1 MSEYP
6 RYTADPRYAPMEV
19 ATRGDAAAA
28 KANTE
33 INQYRDAV
41 NYNRTIDQQR
51 IEDSRFAGGKLK
63 ALAPF
68 MKSGVQ
74 YLEAVAKQTA
84 KDKEVGAQFDALL
97 SPEVDLTEE
106 ETLLLGE
113 RELSLVGSEANKLEE
128 AGDLNGAEALRN
140 RDMQIGQGV
149 VNERGLLLNAKSSY
163 AADISNLVNSSKYS
177 RLYAQNPQAALELA
191 TKEWIY
197 SNKLHLTT
205 KSNFV
210 EILGST
216 ILSTNSY
223 MATNVVSERVAQEK
237 KERLAEVDR
246 FAMNAITGMTKANS
260 EARFQTIM
268 KYYATDNNGIV
279 TLAAART
286 RTAQMLMNAAAMK
299 GESQLQMVLDI
310 PAKPGETKA
319 SLGATYPK
327 MAFEAIE
334 AARGNAQ
341 KTLVAKRAQIITET
355 PGLLQGKSL
364 AERIPILNAQRKK
377 FGNDIEGLRQFD
389 GLYEDLEAGPDS
401 FATFQKLQNE
411 IASGQVP
418 SPTKLY
424 NMEASGLLTRKQTQS
439 LITQGN
445 ARIKVGTEAANNV
458 RNNST
463 REFKSILGSIVGSVP
478 GPDGV
483 LNAIN
488 KTGSM
493 PISIAQQ
500 NYIAN
505 QFKTDLDGKLEQWK
519 YELSYTNM
527 SQQEI
532 ETELGKRSFEWVA
545 SQKKLGGKY
554 YLGGLWDS
562 KTTLSD
568 PNSDEFKS
576 VEKSARQFG
585 NLNVVQNTQSPSK
598 TLLYQNWTLGRD
610 SANELKLK
618 YRVGN
623 PILDLT
629 ETDTI
634 LKQSGK
640 SGIINSDLLETS
652 RILNRTPSE
661 LLNESAR
668 HHNLPLITQLSQ
680 KEANDIIPRG
690 GKTYPNKVND
700 SAYTATAAQAVP
712 AFIAAGYST
721 EGAIVAAAYAVMI
734 GRSAP
739 KPFDIFRE
747 SDYVKE
753 VTDRLVNLGLFD
765 SYLTQ
770 GSSMRKLLTG
780 INSPQL
786 GAVIANI
793 KSQL

>member
-33 INQYRDAV
+33 INQFRDV
-41 NYNRTIDQQR
+41 LNYNRTVDQQR

-68 MKSGVQ
+68 MKSGVE
-74 YLEAVAKQTA
+74 YYEAVAKQTA

-97 SPEVDLTEE
+97 NPDVNLTED

-128 AGDLNGAEALRN
+128 AGDLMGAEALRN
-140 RDMQIGQGV
+140 SEMQIGQGV

-163 AADISNLVNSSKYS
+163 AADISQLVNSSKYS

-197 SNKLHLTT
+197 NNKLHLTT

-237 KERLAEVDR
+237 QERLAEVDR

-260 EARFQTIM
+260 EARFTTIM

-279 TLAAART
+279 TLAAARS
-286 RTAQMLMNAAAMK
+286 RAAKMLMNAAAMK
-299 GESQLQMVLDI
+299 GEGQLQMVLDI
-310 PAKPGETKA
+310 PAKPGEAKA

-327 MAFEAIE
+327 MAFEALE
-334 AARGNAQ
+334 AARSNTQ
-341 KTLVAKRAQIITET
+341 KTLGAKRAQIITET

-364 AERIPILNAQRKK
+364 QERISILNAQRKK

-401 FATFQKLQNE
+401 FATFQKLQND

-463 REFKSILGSIVGSVP
+463 REFKSILGSIVGSTP

-527 SQQEI
+527 SQQDV
-532 ETELGKRSFEWVA
+532 ETELSRRAFEWVA

-568 PNSDEFKS
+568 PNSDEFKN
-576 VEKSARQFG
+576 VENSARQFG
-585 NLNVVQNTQSPSK
+585 SLSVVTAPTSRTP
-598 TLLYQNWTLGRD
+598 LYQSWTMGRD
-610 SANELKLK
+610 SANELKAK
-618 YRVGN
+618 YVVGA

-629 ETDTI
+629 ETNTL
-634 LKQSGK
+634 LKESGK
-640 SGIINSDLLETS
+640 IGIINSDLLEAS

-668 HHNLPLITQLSQ
+668 YHNLPLITPLSK

-690 GKTYPNKVND
+690 GRTYPNKVNAP
-700 SAYTATAAQAVP
+700 AYTATAAQAVP

-786 GAVIANI
+786 GAAIANI